1 VHDGGG
7 NVGLLR
13 QNQIPKGGRE
23 LTRVTA
29 RGYEARRPKAAE
41 RTEAG
46 LVRRWGRA
54 LAVGGLGNS
63 SVLGKEYTPTGKY
76 I

>member
-1 VHDGGG
+1 MSDFCVKTKSQ
-7 NVGLLR
+7 R
-13 QNQIPKGGRE
+13 EGGRE